1 MENQNRKEEVNA
13 ALLDKSEAATY
24 LRTTERHVEHLA
36 RTRVLGHSRV
46 GRSRMF
52 SKVDLDSYLARNRV
66 EPEGGES

>member
-1 MENQNRKEEVNA
+1 MDNQKLQSESSA
-13 ALLDKSEAATY
+13 SLLDKSEAATY

-66 EPEGGES
+66 EPKGDES